1 MKRTAPMTGAV
12 FKLLDKL
19 ECIEQLKL
27 KFITFIKVLLILFNI
42 LPITVI

>member
-1 MKRTAPMTGAV
+1 MMLLGAHILIQQLV
-12 FKLLDKL
+12 KL
-19 ECIEQLKL
+19 EFIEQLKL